1 MSIDKHANL
10 PAGAIVVAAEGQI
23 SCNLDGQA
31 AILNLK
37 SGVYYGLDEV
47 GATVWDLIASPRRVG
62 EICDALMQSYEV
74 DAAQCNR
81 DLAVLLSELE
91 DHGLIRVTDAAAG

>member
-1 MSIDKHANL
+1 MSMDRQRDHTT
-10 PAGAIVVAAEGQI
+10 GAIVVAADGQI

-47 GATVWDLIASPRRVG
+47 GAMVWNLIASPRRIG
-62 EICDALMQSYEV
+62 EICDALIQSYDV
-74 DAAQCNR
+74 DAARCSR
-81 DLAVLLSELE
+81 DLMVLLCDLE
-91 DHGLIRVTDAAAG
+91 NHGLIKVLDVASD

>member
-1 MSIDKHANL
+1 MSIDKHSNL
-10 PAGAIVVAAEGQI
+10 PAGAVIVAADGQI

-37 SGVYYGLDEV
+37 SGTYYGLDEV

-74 DAAQCNR
+74 DAARCGR
-81 DLAVLLSELE
+81 DLRVLLSELE
-91 DHGLIRVTDAAAG
+91 DHGLIKVTDAPAG

>member
-1 MSIDKHANL
+1 MSIDKHADL
-10 PAGAIVVAAEGQI
+10 APGAIVVAAEGQI

-47 GATVWDLIASPRRVG
+47 GATVWDLIASPRRVA
-62 EICDALMQSYEV
+62 EICDALMQSYDV
-74 DAAQCNR
+74 DAAQCTR
-81 DLAVLLSELE
+81 DLAELLGELE
-91 DHGLIRVTDAAAG
+91 DHGLIKVTDAAAG